1 MAKPTKGDPGMYR
14 KSALTAA
21 LLLISASSQ
30 LHALGLGEIDMQSAL
45 NQPME
50 AVIEL
55 TSAAGADLSKVNV
68 TLASQAA
75 HQRIGLSRS
84 RILNDFDFNLEKDS
98 HGNTV
103 IRISSHGAIHEPFL
117 EFLLELTWPNGHLLR
132 EYTVLV
138 DPPITMPARPARPV
152 TPVSRVPASTTAVQT
167 QARQSHTR
175 PAPAVIRSS
184 APALATSA
192 DNYGPIR
199 RNDTLWSI
207 AERLRPDNGIS
218 IHQMMLALQRENPQ
232 AFIDNNIN
240 NLKAGATLN
249 VPSRDEI
256 LSLSTSDALTE
267 TAQQYSDW
275 KEGTQPPE
283 QDETTQEAPAVAETE
298 VESEAVV
305 TTESRLQLMAPED
318 DAVEGSA
325 TAGDPVDATGEPS
338 ESSTELL
345 NQQLAMAAEE
355 AETSKVQSAE
365 LQSQVSELEEQLETM
380 ARLLEL
386 KDEALASM
394 QQQLAADA
402 AAESAEAAPEE
413 VELETVDET
422 IAAEEA
428 TAEEATA
435 EEATAEDVS
444 GDAATLVEN
453 GDDSRGI
460 VNKLM
465 DNPLLAGLGVLVAL
479 LLGGFLWSS
488 TRQKNH
494 SGIFADEMT
503 LDKHLSGTAS
513 GSNKDSTAA
522 AIEVSDPEPEQ
533 LLDSEPANDDSD
545 PVTEADVYLAYG
557 RIQQAEDVLQ
567 AALAASPDDSAI
579 HLKLLEVYHAA
590 GNVAAFNREA
600 SDFREGVNEEDA
612 VWMQIASMGHALAPD
627 NDLYR
632 AVAVHTADADID
644 FDMDLS
650 DMENLSDQ
658 DRPLDDAANDDTD
671 SDLPESREFNLDEAA
686 DMLAAGGDLDEEDV
700 SEGLLSTAEEVTT
713 KLDLA
718 RAYLDM
724 GDPEG
729 ARSILGEVMEEGN
742 DEQKNEAEVLI
753 SKIA

>member
-84 RILNDFDFNLEKDS
+84 RILNDFAFNLEKDR
-98 HGNTV
+98 HGNAV
-103 IRISSHGAIHEPFL
+103 IRISSHGAVHEPFL
-117 EFLLELTWPNGHLLR
+117 EFLLELTWPNGRLLR

-138 DPPITMPARPARPV
+138 DPPITMPARPASPV

-167 QARQSHTR
+167 QARQSQPR
-175 PAPAVIRSS
+175 PAPAVTRSS
-184 APALATSA
+184 APAPATSA

-199 RNDTLWSI
+199 RNDTLWSV

-232 AFIDNNIN
+232 AFVDNNIN
-240 NLKAGATLN
+240 NLKAGATLS

-256 LSLSTSDALTE
+256 LSVSASDALTE
-267 TAQQYSDW
+267 TSQQYSDW
-275 KEGTQPPE
+275 TEGTQPPE
-283 QDETTQEAPAVAETE
+283 QDVPTKEAPAVAETD
-298 VESEAVV
+298 VEPEAVV
-305 TTESRLQLMAPED
+305 TMESRLQLMAPED

-325 TAGDPVDATGEPS
+325 TTGDPVEATGESS

-345 NQQLAMAAEE
+345 NQQLALATEE

-380 ARLLEL
+380 SRLLEL

-402 AAESAEAAPEE
+402 AAEPAEAAPEE
-413 VELETVDET
+413 VELEIADET

-435 EEATAEDVS
+435 EDVS
-444 GDAATLVEN
+444 GEAAAMVEN

-494 SGIFADEMT
+494 SGIFDEEMT

-513 GSNKDSTAA
+513 SSNKDSTASV
-522 AIEVSDPEPEQ
+522 IEVSDSEPEQ
-533 LLDSEPANDDSD
+533 QLDSEPANDDSD
-545 PVTEADVYLAYG
+545 PVTEADVYLAY
-557 RIQQAEDVLQ
+557 
-567 AALAASPDDSAI
+567 
-579 HLKLLEVYHAA
+579 
-590 GNVAAFNREA
+590 
-600 SDFREGVNEEDA
+600 
-612 VWMQIASMGHALAPD
+612 
-627 NDLYR
+627 
-632 AVAVHTADADID
+632 
-644 FDMDLS
+644 
-650 DMENLSDQ
+650 
-658 DRPLDDAANDDTD
+658 
-671 SDLPESREFNLDEAA
+671 
-686 DMLAAGGDLDEEDV
+686 
-700 SEGLLSTAEEVTT
+700 
-713 KLDLA
+713 
-718 RAYLDM
+718 
-724 GDPEG
+724 
-729 ARSILGEVMEEGN
+729 
-742 DEQKNEAEVLI
+742 
-753 SKIA
+753 

>member
-218 IHQMMLALQRENPQ
+218 IHQMMLALQRENSQ
-232 AFIDNNIN
+232 AFVDNNIN

-256 LSLSTSDALTE
+256 LSVSTSDALTE

-402 AAESAEAAPEE
+402 ATESAEAAPEE

-686 DMLAAGGDLDEEDV
+686 DMLVAGGDLDEEDV

>member
-1 MAKPTKGDPGMYR
+1 MFR

-50 AVIEL
+50 AVIKL
-55 TSAAGADLSKVNV
+55 TSAAGADLSTVTV

-75 HQRIGLSRS
+75 HQRVGLSRS
-84 RILNDFDFNLEKDS
+84 RILNDFDFNLEKDR

-103 IRISSHGAIHEPFL
+103 IRISSHGTVHEPFL
-117 EFLLELTWPNGHLLR
+117 EFLLELTWPNGHLFR

-152 TPVSRVPASTTAVQT
+152 TAVSRAPASTAAVQT
-167 QARQSHTR
+167 PARQSRQSR

-184 APALATSA
+184 APAPATRA
-192 DNYGPIR
+192 DSYGPIR

-232 AFIDNNIN
+232 AFINNNIN
-240 NLKAGATLN
+240 NLKAGATLSI
-249 VPSRDEI
+249 PSRDEI
-256 LSLSTSDALTE
+256 LSVSASAALTE
-267 TAQQYSDW
+267 SAQQYSDW
-275 KEGTQPPE
+275 KEGTQPSE
-283 QDETTQEAPAVAETE
+283 QDEPTQEAPAVAETD

-318 DAVEGSA
+318 DAVEGNA
-325 TAGDPVDATGEPS
+325 TMGDPVEATGDSS
-338 ESSTELL
+338 ESGTELL
-345 NQQLAMAAEE
+345 NQQLAMATEE

-402 AAESAEAAPEE
+402 AAEPAEAAPEE
-413 VELETVDET
+413 VELEIVDE
-422 IAAEEA
+422 
-428 TAEEATA
+428 TAEEAIA

-444 GDAATLVEN
+444 GEAAAMVEN

-494 SGIFADEMT
+494 SGIFDDEMT

-513 GSNKDSTAA
+513 GSKKDSTAA
-522 AIEVSDPEPEQ
+522 VIEVSDSEPEQ
-533 LLDSEPANDDSD
+533 PLDSEPATDDSD

-600 SDFREGVNEEDA
+600 SDFREGVKEEDA

-632 AVAVHTADADID
+632 AVAIHTADANID

-650 DMENLSDQ
+650 NMENLADQ

-671 SDLPESREFNLDEAA
+671 SDLPETREINLDEAA